1 MLPACRGAALES
13 LSSQSLH
20 HHSICS
26 GQLCDH
32 LHPKCGRRY
41 GIGGI
46 ISDVCVTANDYD
58 PKWLERCVGYGLL
71 LRLQRAAMMQR
82 HRRQWRVRR
91 HYIKSSSFALT
102 SRPYRESPPAAEAV
116 QVIGRNVV
124 RLGACSGD
132 DMKMLRRI
140 HGVRTKRSMAT
151 SFCWAVQIPSLLDT
165 VPESLQISTIINV
178 NDGAA
183 APHPATSSSKRSW
196 AEVSG
201 EDVSE
206 AVTLSGKFL

>member
-1 MLPACRGAALES
+1 
-13 LSSQSLH
+13 
-20 HHSICS
+20 
-26 GQLCDH
+26 
-32 LHPKCGRRY
+32 
-41 GIGGI
+41 
-46 ISDVCVTANDYD
+46 
-58 PKWLERCVGYGLL
+58 
-71 LRLQRAAMMQR
+71 
-82 HRRQWRVRR
+82 
-91 HYIKSSSFALT
+91 
-102 SRPYRESPPAAEAV
+102 
-116 QVIGRNVV
+116 
-124 RLGACSGD
+124 
-132 DMKMLRRI
+132 MKILRRI
-140 HGVRTKRSMAT
+140 QGVRTKRSMAT